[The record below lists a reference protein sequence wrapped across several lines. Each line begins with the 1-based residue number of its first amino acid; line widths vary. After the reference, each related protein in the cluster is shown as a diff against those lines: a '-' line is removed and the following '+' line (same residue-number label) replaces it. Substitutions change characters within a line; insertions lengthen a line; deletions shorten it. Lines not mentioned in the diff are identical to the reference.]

1 MTALHATDVG
11 RRVALSGLLPETTHF
26 VLSFLADQSGF
37 LTSTLPDE
45 TGRGGKPSDFNY
57 CLVNAVLVSPE
68 FEGLLRTRFIPY
80 GFDAMASNPLATA
93 LAATVAARPWQAHRS
108 AANAAAL
115 LIDWIDGAPLA
126 DVERRFRGVR
136 AGTIEALC
144 RDVLWC
150 VSGVADVVSA
160 ATRPDLDALERPTCL
175 RTATA
180 ATLANVRSLL
190 PALRLLVARLAAGL
204 PQAVLW
210 MVQAQGPTGRPLI
223 TRREALA
230 LHERGLGGYE
240 ALRQRNNW
248 TDVIKALTQA
258 GVADA
263 QRRAETIQRI
273 AMDWHLELRARMLAE
288 QKRALGKENHKNLD
302 DYYEARGTVFE
313 NKLEEIMNI
322 SGVRFTRFDIS
333 SRTGA
338 FDYLIHIDDRT
349 DIPLEC
355 KSKQGNSL
363 VTYNEATDVL
373 RATDVHGYTGANC
386 VTVCQPGVDP
396 NVPPLLVGCGR
407 LCVVES
413 HDLAEVLIRIAL
425 GKASSQDLHDWLSQ
439 PGQARLETFSAK
451 GVRPSE

>member
-1 MTALHATDVG
+1 MTTLHATEVG

-26 VLSFLADQSGF
+26 ILTYLAEQCDF

-45 TGRGGKPSDFNY
+45 TGGGGKSSEFNY
-57 CLVNAVLVSPE
+57 CLVNAALVSPE

-80 GFDAMASNPLATA
+80 GFEAMAENPLAAT

-115 LIDWIDGAPLA
+115 LIEWIDGAPLTV
-126 DVERRFRGVR
+126 VERRFKGVR

-160 ATRPDLDALERPTCL
+160 ATRPDLDVLERPTCL
-175 RTATA
+175 RNATA
-180 ATLANVRSLL
+180 GTLASIRSLL
-190 PALRLLVARLAAGL
+190 PALRLLVARLAVGL

-210 MVQAQGPTGRPLI
+210 MVQAQGPTGRPLV

-230 LHERGLGGYE
+230 LHNRGLGGYD

-248 TDVIKALTQA
+248 ADVIKALTEA
-258 GVADA
+258 GVTDA

-273 AMDWHLELRARMLAE
+273 AMKWHQEVRARMLSQ
-288 QKRALGKENHKNLD
+288 QKRLAGKENHKKID
-302 DYYEARGTVFE
+302 EYYASRGTTFE
-313 NKLEEIMNI
+313 AKLEEILAI
-322 SGVRFTRFDIS
+322 AGIGFTRFDIP

-338 FDYLIHIDDRT
+338 FDYLIHIEERS

-355 KSKQGNSL
+355 KSKQGDSL

-407 LCVVES
+407 LCLVES
-413 HDLAEVLIRIAL
+413 HDLAEVLVRIAL

-451 GVRPSE
+451 SVSPAE